1 MNNSSDNGRKPPE
14 NPDHDHNGHGRPPE
28 NPGRDHNSHGRPDSP
43 PQPPVRTVG

>member
-1 MNNSSDNGRKPPE
+1 MNSNNDNERKHHEKPE
-14 NPDHDHNGHGRPPE
+14 HDNHGRPPE